1 MKTGQMVMTRGIAD
15 KMVSNMRFALEV
27 DLSIRFYMKGNWG
40 TVSEDSKEMNDLN
53 MQSGTGDLLGEYK
66 TCEGRIWIKTEHDR
80 SATTILF
87 PEEY

>member
-1 MKTGQMVMTRGIAD
+1 MKIGQMVATRGIAD
-15 KMVSNMRFALEV
+15 KMADNMRFALEV
-27 DLSIRFYMKGNWG
+27 DLSIKFFLKGIWG
-40 TVSEDSKEMNDLN
+40 TVSEDSKEMNDLH